1 MEILSKSEKDTFDL
15 GFKISSKLKGGEL
28 ILLYGD
34 LGCGKTVFTKGLAK
48 GLLIA
53 EEITSPTYVF
63 LRSHKGEKFTLYH
76 FDFYRMAKA
85 SDLERVDIEDLLE
98 DEKGIFVVEWP
109 ELFPTGIFKKQLRL
123 EFDNYGE
130 DERLIEITG
139 DSEIL

>member
-1 MEILSKSEKDTFDL
+1 MEILSKSEKDTFNL
-15 GFKISSKLKGGEL
+15 GLKTSLKLKGGEL

-63 LRSHKGEKFTLYH
+63 LRSYRGEKFTLYH
-76 FDFYRMAKA
+76 FDFYRVVKA
-85 SDLERVDIEDLLE
+85 SDLERVDIEDLVE

-109 ELFPTGIFKKQLRL
+109 ELFPTGIFKKQLKL
-123 EFDNYGE
+123 EFNNRGE
-130 DERLIEITG
+130 NERLIEITVDRG
-139 DSEIL
+139 IL

>member
-15 GFKISSKLKGGEL
+15 GFKISSELKGGEL

-63 LRSHKGEKFTLYH
+63 LRSYRGEKFTLYH
-76 FDFYRMAKA
+76 FDFYRIDKP
-85 SDLERVDIEDLLE
+85 SGLERVDIEDLIE
-98 DEKGIFVVEWP
+98 DKKGIFVVEWP
-109 ELFPTGIFKKQLRL
+109 ETFPAGIFKKQLKL
-123 EFDNYGE
+123 EFNNRGE
-130 DERLIEITG
+130 NERFIKITADG
-139 DSEIL
+139 GIL